1 MGNEYTPH
9 YAGKSHQQ
17 LWNELMAGD
26 PGQIDLVSDDWSK
39 LESDARHLAREIT
52 KDLGKLDWK
61 GDAGQEYQ
69 YRLGLVSGFSTKLA
83 DDHATVRTA
92 LDGMST
98 ALRSAQKTADNP
110 EETDDNDS
118 MVGGILIGGA
128 TGGLPGA
135 VVGGFLGHERDEQQK
150 KEAQAR
156 MVQLMSDLAA
166 DYGVN
171 ETAVSVP
178 SAPPTELPGGD
189 VGADSDPKKGPG
201 GSVPRSVPGTND
213 PGTGQTHDTGTFVPV
228 ATGPTTGTGDDEPGT
243 QLVGVD
249 DAIIG
254 AGVVAGGGALAGQLV
269 SLTGPGSVGIG
280 PTTALAGGAPT
291 GLLGGPGGGGGG
303 TGVTGARPGSET
315 SLQSNAGR
323 PGTAGPGAERGPM
336 ATRGG
341 RDGLFGN
348 NGQRGAG
355 GPMGRNGTG
364 EDDDEDRY
372 DTWLTEDDMVW
383 SDDEDAPPPVL
394 GGIGQSD
401 PPSAAR

>member
-9 YAGKSHQQ
+9 YQGKSHQQ

-26 PGQIDLVSDDWSK
+26 PDQVDLVSDDWSK
-39 LESDARHLAREIT
+39 LESDARHLAGEIT
-52 KDLGKLDWK
+52 KDLAKLDWK
-61 GDAGQEYQ
+61 GDAGHEYQ
-69 YRLGLVSGFSTKLA
+69 YRLGLVSGYSTKLA
-83 DDHATVRTA
+83 DDHATVRSA

-171 ETAVSVP
+171 ETGVNIP
-178 SAPPTELPGGD
+178 TTPPTELPGD
-189 VGADSDPKKGPG
+189 EVGAESDPKKGPG
-201 GSVPRSVPGTND
+201 GSVPRSVSGTND

-228 ATGPTTGTGDDEPGT
+228 RTAPTTGTGDDQPGT
-243 QLVGVD
+243 QLLGTDGAV
-249 DAIIG
+249 IG
-254 AGVVAGGGALAGQLV
+254 AGVVAAGGALAGQLV
-269 SLTGPGSVGIG
+269 SLTGPGGAGVG

-291 GLLGGPGGGGGG
+291 GLLGGPGGG
-303 TGVTGARPGSET
+303 ARPGSET

-323 PGTAGPGAERGPM
+323 PGAAGSGAERGPM
-336 ATRGG
+336 GARGG

-364 EDDDEDRY
+364 EDDDEERY

-394 GGIGQSD
+394 GGRSE
-401 PPSAAR
+401 PPPAAR